1 MKSLVSPIAT
11 GVALFVALALA
22 AGAATA
28 QAPTTSDCLD
38 CHAEVDEDTPL
49 VPAAALDGSA
59 HEGFACTDCHGGID
73 ELPHEETLAKVS
85 CGDCHEDEA
94 AVYTVHGRVGVGDD
108 PDIPNCASCHGSHG
122 IRPSSDPKSLVHSRN
137 LPSTCGA
144 CHQNTDLAK
153 AHDIKLKRPVEVYET
168 SVHGQATLGG
178 SLTFA
183 ATCNDCH
190 STGGTAHRILGPGD
204 PQSMINHFNIP
215 ATCGKCHETIER
227 EYWEGIH
234 GQLTARGETD
244 TPVCTTCHGEHGIL
258 PHDDPRARVSP
269 THVAE
274 ATCAPCHESAFL
286 NEKYGLPAG
295 RLASFVDSYHGLKSK
310 AGDTRVAN
318 CASCH
323 GGHRI
328 LPSTDPAST
337 IFPANLQRTCGECH
351 PGIDAEL
358 ATTKIHGTNPG
369 ERTRLAHLV
378 TAIYRVLIFA
388 IIGGM
393 LLYVAIDF
401 NRQFRRVRSGPQVPR
416 MSANAIAQHTALA
429 VTFIVLVL
437 TGFALRY
444 PEQGLFQF
452 LFGWDGG
459 SRVRGA
465 AHRTA
470 AVVFTLS
477 CGWHLLYLYTAEGR
491 RFLRDMMPRWRDLR
505 ELTQMMRF
513 NLGRSTR
520 RPAFDRFGY
529 VEKAEYWALIWGA
542 VVMFLTGVLLWF
554 DNRLVQ
560 WIPKGFLEVALVIH
574 FYEAVLATLAIVVWH
589 MYSTV
594 LNPGVYPGN
603 PAWITGTMPEE
614 MHRHEHGGE
623 AAEGTEDAPEP
634 APDGRDATPRP
645 RRPELGDAHPE
656 EI

>member
-1 MKSLVSPIAT
+1 VNR
-11 GVALFVALALA
+11 ALSTFIA
-22 AGAATA
+22 AGILSLLSLSAPPRVLA
-28 QAPTTSDCLD
+28 QTTDDCLD
-38 CHAEVDEDTPL
+38 CHAEADDDMPL
-49 VPAAALDGSA
+49 VGAHALDGSA
-59 HEGFACTDCHGGID
+59 HEGFDCTDCHGGIED
-73 ELPHEETLAKVS
+73 LPHDEELAPVS
-85 CGDCHEDEA
+85 CGECHEDEA
-94 AVYTVHGRVGVGDD
+94 AIYTTHGRVQVGAD
-108 PDIPNCASCHGSHG
+108 PDIPDCADCHGTHG
-122 IRPSSDPKSLVHSRN
+122 IRASSERESLVNVRN
-137 LPSTCGA
+137 LPSTCGV
-144 CHQNTDLAK
+144 CHQDTDLAK

-183 ATCNDCH
+183 ASCNDCH

-204 PQSMINHFNIP
+204 AESTINHFNIP
-215 ATCGKCHETIER
+215 STCGKCHETIEQ
-227 EYWEGIH
+227 EYWEGVH
-234 GQLTARGETD
+234 GQMAARGETD

-274 ATCAPCHESAFL
+274 ATCAPCHESAML

-323 GGHRI
+323 GGHKI
-328 LPSTDPAST
+328 LPSSDPQST
-337 IFPANLQRTCGECH
+337 IYPANLQKTCGDCH

-369 ERTRLAHLV
+369 ERTQLAHLV
-378 TAIYRVLIFA
+378 TAIYRFLIVA

-393 LLYVAIDF
+393 LLYVVIDF
-401 NRQFRRVRSGPQVPR
+401 NRQYRRVRQGPQVPR
-416 MSANAIAQHTALA
+416 MNANAIAQHTALA
-429 VTFIVLVL
+429 VTFVALVI

-444 PEQGLFQF
+444 SENGFFQF

-477 CGWHLLYLYTAEGR
+477 CLWHLLYLRTSHGR
-491 RFLRDMMPRWRDLR
+491 KFLRDMFPRLRDLR
-505 ELTQMMRF
+505 ELVQMMRY
-513 NLGRSTR
+513 NLGRSGK
-520 RPAFDRFGY
+520 RPAFARFGF

-554 DNRLVQ
+554 DNRLVH

-574 FYEAVLATLAIVVWH
+574 FYEAVLATLAILVWH
-589 MYSTV
+589 LYSTV

-603 PAWITGTMPEE
+603 PSWITGTMPEA
-614 MHRHEHGGE
+614 MYRHEHGGE
-623 AAEGTEDAPEP
+623 EPEPEAPAAE
-634 APDGRDATPRP
+634 RSRPRP
-645 RRPELGDAHPE
+645 DPGPPHPE